1 MEKKPVNIRLVNQA
15 LANCS
20 FKLGGLE
27 KDKHYSIDLHDEIS
41 VQNITDRTFE
51 LVFSRG
57 TQKKDPFQVSV
68 FFSTKVEVIDLRQ
81 LSENGETISEYAE
94 RVKDKLVDML
104 GFPSKASCLIANIT
118 REVGSPYISSPA
130 ILSKK

>member
-1 MEKKPVNIRLVNQA
+1 MEKKPVNIRLVNQT
-15 LANCS
+15 LTNCS
-20 FKLGGLE
+20 FKFGGLE
-27 KDKHYSIDLHDEIS
+27 QDKHYSIDLHDETS

-68 FFSTKVEVIDLRQ
+68 SFSIKVEVIDLRQ
-81 LSENGETISEYAE
+81 LSENRETISEYAE

-104 GFPSKASCLIANIT
+104 ALPSKASCLIANIT